1 MGVRFRSVLR
11 ACPATDGQPQLGG
24 QMLGVQRGPS
34 ISQGLPGDP
43 AADPG
48 QVGVVIGVAG
58 FLIMVAA
65 ALTLFVPPRRRRN

>member
-1 MGVRFRSVLR
+1 
-11 ACPATDGQPQLGG
+11 
-24 QMLGVQRGPS
+24 MLGVQRGPS

-58 FLIMVAA
+58 FLIMLAA
-65 ALTLFVPPRRRRN
+65 AVGWPRPRRRRN

>member
-1 MGVRFRSVLR
+1 
-11 ACPATDGQPQLGG
+11 
-24 QMLGVQRGPS
+24 MLGVQRGPS

-48 QVGVVIGVAG
+48 QIGVVIGVAG